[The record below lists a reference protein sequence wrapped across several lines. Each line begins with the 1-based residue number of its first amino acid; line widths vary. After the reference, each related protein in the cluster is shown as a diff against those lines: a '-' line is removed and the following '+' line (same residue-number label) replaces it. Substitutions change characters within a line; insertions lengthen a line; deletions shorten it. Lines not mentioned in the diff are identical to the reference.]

1 MLTQSILSPAK
12 VAVDQMKL
20 TFNGMYCDADVETLM
35 QIGADDET
43 VSDSCRLATQ
53 DDCEKSK
60 NENEN
65 LTKSVTDEFNAV
77 SKQKRKFFY
86 YFSRRNFFFLATT
99 MYTYRC

>member
-1 MLTQSILSPAK
+1 MLTQSIVSPAK

-53 DDCEKSK
+53 
-60 NENEN
+60 
-65 LTKSVTDEFNAV
+65 
-77 SKQKRKFFY
+77 
-86 YFSRRNFFFLATT
+86 
-99 MYTYRC
+99 